1 MQSLQELQDGHKDAR
16 LRLSDTVS
24 HYSAQRGA
32 VAQKMINAGRSPAD
46 VEQLLDS
53 FESLWVPSFGAGSSR
68 AAPNMASRREYDAAL
83 RSAVGAESFDRFT
96 ASLRDY
102 RSAQHLTADINERL
116 YKAGGAELFDR
127 SEAEASRLEIM
138 RGDIV
143 KAVREMNPTAD
154 IKVFLQGL
162 DGTAPSVD
170 MDPLRGTIAIALDS
184 DGFDPDK
191 AVNVAVFEGLTHVLN
206 QKERAILDEAFSTFD
221 QVSLDNGKTWRKL
234 APGETIK
241 FPPGGEKD
249 GMAQLFDAEG
259 NRLGVF
265 QHRSTVIESELTGK
279 RAAQAF
285 AKYRTGRDKP
295 GPLVEQALKP
305 FNRFFE
311 RVNNLARG
319 RGFQSV
325 EDIYLKV
332 AGGELGTRAEIKA
345 RQDGVRLPLPG
356 DNKALYD
363 HSRQSIKKMSNFEL
377 AAEIRSQRKEIDKAR
392 KDMKSVRR
400 QIFAYSSPAKK
411 LSSAANFLS
420 KGGDDAFKKD
430 LKNINELQRGLAA
443 MMAESRQ
450 RSSQQFSETM
460 GIPPEP
466 PAQRYSDRLAAQISQ
481 ELNSAPGQE
490 FEGKL
495 ANYEVR
501 RSEGNYEVRRS
512 EGNYDVGIRSQQSAD
527 SVKIGVAA
535 TIGGAAALINAVEQ
549 IGSGQTTME
558 ANRLAVEATQAGTAG
573 NLDIRKI
580 LDSGLVDPALNAAIS
595 QKDVQAFVYPLKTG
609 DIIFQ
614 TDDGRWLA
622 ARSENFLKFVNQV
635 GDQHLQAAADVIR
648 DNVVNLD
655 QAPKRTRDLGM
666 APASPMANQ
675 PGITPTD
682 DMGTPSMAAS
692 IGGKAMTVGEGK
704 ADKTA
709 FKKDLE
715 GLTNDQ
721 LVANLRKTQEK
732 SGLIGNSAPRVEL
745 QERRSL
751 KRAETALLE
760 VMNSRGIDTK
770 PFAKQTQTSPQPSHK
785 AGPKR

>member
-191 AVNVAVFEGLTHVLN
+191 VVNVAVFEGLTHVLN

-345 RQDGVRLPLPG
+345 KQDGVRLPLPG

-501 RSEGNYEVRRS
+501 RSEGNY
-512 EGNYDVGIRSQQSAD
+512 DVGIRSQQSAD

-549 IGSGQTTME
+549 IGSGQTTMQ

-573 NLDIRKI
+573 NQDIRKI

-622 ARSENFLKFVNQV
+622 ARSENFLKFVSQV

-666 APASPMANQ
+666 PSAEPVMPSANQ
-675 PGITPTD
+675 RENTPAD
-682 DMGTPSMAAS
+682 EIGKPSMAAS
-692 IGGKAMTVGEGK
+692 LGGKAMTVGEGK

-732 SGLIGNSAPRVEL
+732 SGQIGNSAPRVEL

-770 PFAKQTQTSPQPSHK
+770 PFSPQTIKSQHTSAQK
-785 AGPKR
+785 TGPKR

>member
-191 AVNVAVFEGLTHVLN
+191 VVNVAVFEGLTHVLN

-345 RQDGVRLPLPG
+345 KQDGVRLPLPG

-363 HSRQSIKKMSNFEL
+363 HSRQSIKKMNNFEL

-501 RSEGNYEVRRS
+501 RSEGNY
-512 EGNYDVGIRSQQSAD
+512 DVGIRSQQSAD

-549 IGSGQTTME
+549 IGSGQTTMQ

-573 NLDIRKI
+573 NQDIRKI

-595 QKDVQAFVYPLKTG
+595 EKDVQAFVYPLKTG

-622 ARSENFLKFVNQV
+622 ARSENFLKFVSQV

-666 APASPMANQ
+666 ASAEPVMPSANQ
-675 PGITPTD
+675 RENTPAD
-682 DMGTPSMAAS
+682 EIGKPSMAAS

-704 ADKTA
+704 ADKTT

-732 SGLIGNSAPRVEL
+732 SGQIGNSAPRVEL

-770 PFAKQTQTSPQPSHK
+770 PFSSQTIKSQTTSAQK
-785 AGPKR
+785 TGPKR

>member
-1 MQSLQELQDGHKDAR
+1 
-16 LRLSDTVS
+16 
-24 HYSAQRGA
+24 
-32 VAQKMINAGRSPAD
+32 MINAGRSPAD

-501 RSEGNYEVRRS
+501 RSEGNY
-512 EGNYDVGIRSQQSAD
+512 DVGIRSQQSAD

-558 ANRLAVEATQAGTAG
+558 ANRLAVEATQAGTVG

-580 LDSGLVDPALNAAIS
+580 LDSGLIDPALNAAIS
-595 QKDVQAFVYPLKTG
+595 QKDVHAFVYPLKTG

-614 TDDGRWLA
+614 TDDGRWQA
-622 ARSENFLKFVNQV
+622 ARSENFLKFVSQV

-666 APASPMANQ
+666 APAEPVMPTANQ
-675 PGITPTD
+675 RENTPAD
-682 DMGTPSMAAS
+682 EIGKPSMAAS

-704 ADKTA
+704 ADKIA

-732 SGLIGNSAPRVEL
+732 SGQIGNSAPRVEL

-770 PFAKQTQTSPQPSHK
+770 PFSSQTIKSQTTSAQK
-785 AGPKR
+785 TGPKR